1 MLVAPKHVPLKI
13 TVLLFP
19 FKAFVFQPLSV
30 LHCPH
35 PNGASFLHIWFIDIV
50 TQLVFL
56 LAASLPSFTHT
67 KLTFPKPSCYQ
78 ASLMFKIFSAPLCAL
93 YK

>member
-50 TQLVFL
+50 TRLVFL
-56 LAASLPSFTHT
+56 LAASLPSFTHQINLP
-67 KLTFPKPSCYQ
+67 KTFLLS
-78 ASLMFKIFSAPLCAL
+78 SLSYVQNFQCTPLCTV
-93 YK
+93 